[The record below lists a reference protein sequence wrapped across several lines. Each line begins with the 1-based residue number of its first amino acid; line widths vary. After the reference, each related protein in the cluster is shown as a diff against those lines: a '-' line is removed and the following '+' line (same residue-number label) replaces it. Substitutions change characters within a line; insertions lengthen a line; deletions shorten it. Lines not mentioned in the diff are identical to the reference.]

1 MDQNGIKNM
10 INTLADYIPQ
20 ATAWEQGF
28 FESVKSQFE
37 KRHTLS
43 EKQIELVQKIAKKFS
58 PEAIQEREI
67 WYASWDEKEKEMIV
81 IVKILWILLA
91 TAAKLSTIGL
101 AAYILENMFG
111 AIERI
116 IDRHQGIVTV

>member
-1 MDQNGIKNM
+1 
-10 INTLADYIPQ
+10 
-20 ATAWEQGF
+20 
-28 FESVKSQFE
+28 
-37 KRHTLS
+37 
-43 EKQIELVQKIAKKFS
+43 
-58 PEAIQEREI
+58 
-67 WYASWDEKEKEMIV
+67 MIV